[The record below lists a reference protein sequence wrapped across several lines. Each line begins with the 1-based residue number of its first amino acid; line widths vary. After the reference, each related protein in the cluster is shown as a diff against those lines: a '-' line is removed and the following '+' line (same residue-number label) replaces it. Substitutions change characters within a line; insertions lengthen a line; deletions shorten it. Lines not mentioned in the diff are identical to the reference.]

1 MKKSITLITLLL
13 LLAVSFVSCGKD
25 EAVVEKPTLIGNWG
39 CQADGYSVDLIL
51 NSDKSYI
58 WTLYFQNITDVV
70 KGIYTYDEVKNTITF
85 SIKSSSYGTTGMP
98 ELSEVK
104 LISSSKWQSQNGSQ
118 LLIWNKK

>member
-39 CQADGYSVDLIL
+39 CQADGYSV
-51 NSDKSYI
+51 
-58 WTLYFQNITDVV
+58 TDVV